1 MVSSCGFI
9 YMHFY
14 STAAAKPK
22 QQIETHLSL
31 KWSFWPS
38 TQSVMNV
45 EILKGF
51 CNSIWLVSLSLSLS
65 RSLSLSLSWTIY
77 LSLTQ
82 PLSLFLSLLHCFQ
95 LFVQQ
100 QQWFACLLH
109 CLADW
114 SSGQQG
120 RLTTGMSW
128 VQNFQ
133 VSNFLILANF
143 WSKSLVPLISA
154 GAFLFC
160 DLQIGKLLPNSPLKC
175 SHSTKQNN
183 VDGLKRK

>member
-1 MVSSCGFI
+1 MKFLAVNPKRHECGNFKRI
-9 YMHFY
+9 LQFDLACH
-14 STAAAKPK
+14 
-22 QQIETHLSL
+22 SL
-31 KWSFWPS
+31 
-38 TQSVMNV
+38 
-45 EILKGF
+45 
-51 CNSIWLVSLSLSLS
+51 
-65 RSLSLSLSWTIY
+65 SLSLSLSWTIY